1 MGTCQVVTELGMFKE
16 LIVIT
21 LEKVMIF
28 LKMLFTLLPIRRIVA
43 EGHVTASA
51 GVELIFAAIPT
62 LLKKRG
68 SFPLSG
74 CSWARPAH
82 MVLFHVLV

>member
-1 MGTCQVVTELGMFKE
+1 MVTELGMFKE

-21 LEKVMIF
+21 VEKVMIF
-28 LKMLFTLLPIRRIVA
+28 LKMFVALLPICRIVA

-51 GVELIFAAIPT
+51 GVELIFTAIPAPF
-62 LLKKRG
+62 KEKG